1 MTQKRQ
7 PCSNRE
13 LKLTAALYAS
23 RQRIVDHVRATGRL
37 PEELN
42 LGGAHIGARLLVE
55 ARGTDITLTPDER
68 LVYDAILR
76 DGRLPGGAVRL
87 VEPPPTDPDRL
98 EEPLFRAREMK
109 LALVGGVHPLADNR
123 RWVMVGRSGAST
135 RALLRARL
143 YPFSKAGHD
152 TACADRERL
161 HARWGCDQSWAP
173 FMSRVLV
180 EGPWSRPDAVT
191 AVWVIEG
198 LDRPVSV
205 GRYCFE

>member
-1 MTQKRQ
+1 MNQKRQ

-109 LALVGGVHPLADNR
+109 LGAPLPILE
-123 RWVMVGRSGAST
+123 GR
-135 RALLRARL
+135 
-143 YPFSKAGHD
+143 P
-152 TACADRERL
+152 
-161 HARWGCDQSWAP
+161 
-173 FMSRVLV
+173 
-180 EGPWSRPDAVT
+180 
-191 AVWVIEG
+191 
-198 LDRPVSV
+198 
-205 GRYCFE
+205 